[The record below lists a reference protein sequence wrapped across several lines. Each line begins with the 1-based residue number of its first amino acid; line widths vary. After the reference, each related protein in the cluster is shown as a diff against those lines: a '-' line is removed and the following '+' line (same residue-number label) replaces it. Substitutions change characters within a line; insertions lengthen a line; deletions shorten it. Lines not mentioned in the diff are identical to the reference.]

1 MEIKRFPDPALRK
14 KSEDVKSIGNDEKK
28 ALADMAE
35 TMYLKGGVGLAA
47 VQVGIHRKMVV
58 IDIGDGLRKM
68 INPVISKKV
77 GSITQEEGCLSVPE
91 KCVNVK
97 RAKKIVVDYL
107 NEDGQAIRVLA
118 EGLLARVIQH
128 EIDHL
133 FGKLIIDYLNPLKK
147 IRNSL
152 TLRHFDRLSVVS
164 SKAEAQI
171 KCVEGLT
178 TRKL

>member
-1 MEIKRFPDPALRK
+1 MEIKRFPDPVLRRK
-14 KSEDVKSIGNDEKK
+14 GEDVKSIGNDEKRV
-28 ALADMAE
+28 LADMAE

-47 VQVGIHRKMVV
+47 VQVGIHRNMVV

-68 INPVISKKV
+68 INPVMSKKE

-97 RAKKIVVDYL
+97 RSKKVVVNYL
-107 NEDGQAIRVLA
+107 NEDGQAIRLSA

-133 FGKLIIDYLNPLKK
+133 RGKLIVDYLNPLKK
-147 IRNSL
+147 ICNS
-152 TLRHFDRLSVVS
+152 
-164 SKAEAQI
+164 
-171 KCVEGLT
+171 LT